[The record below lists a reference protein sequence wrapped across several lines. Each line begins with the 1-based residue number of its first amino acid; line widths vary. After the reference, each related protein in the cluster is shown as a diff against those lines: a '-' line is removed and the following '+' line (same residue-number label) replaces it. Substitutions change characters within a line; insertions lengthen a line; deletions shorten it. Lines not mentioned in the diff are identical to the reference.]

1 MNSDLAFLREIRQK
15 FEDGFEN
22 KDPTL
27 VQYGFTMID
36 DWIDELENTAK
47 EQGVQADAV
56 KRCAGCGLQWSGDS
70 IWCPGCLKDR
80 RTA

>member
-1 MNSDLAFLREIRQK
+1 
-15 FEDGFEN
+15 
-22 KDPTL
+22 
-27 VQYGFTMID
+27 MID